1 MSIQTIDAAAS
12 TGAPRLRLRPPP
24 PQQRQG
30 PPPPPRQR
38 QGPPPPSQQQQGQG
52 EGHDVLDEEVT
63 LTLPHNQ
70 GLLCSALASFVAAQG
85 KQRQTC
91 SICSCYYYL

>member
-24 PQQRQG
+24 P
-30 PPPPPRQR
+30 RQR
-38 QGPPPPSQQQQGQG
+38 QGPPPPWQRQGQG